1 MLGTVNILKLKAKLT
16 ELGMNITE
24 LGEKMGYDKATI
36 YRRLKDNGAR
46 LSISD
51 ANMIIKV
58 LRLTRDEA
66 ISIFF
71 TQLVA

>member
-1 MLGTVNILKLKAKLT
+1 MGTVNILKLKAKLT

-24 LGEKMGYDKATI
+24 LGEKMGYDKSTI

-51 ANMIIKV
+51 ANLIIKV
-58 LRLTRDEA
+58 LCLTRDEA

>member
-1 MLGTVNILKLKAKLT
+1 MGTVNVLKLKAKLT

-51 ANMIIKV
+51 ANLIIKV
-58 LRLTRDEA
+58 LSLTRDEA

>member
-1 MLGTVNILKLKAKLT
+1 MGTVNVLKLKAKLT

-51 ANMIIKV
+51 ANLIIKV

-66 ISIFF
+66 ISIFL

>member
-1 MLGTVNILKLKAKLT
+1 MGTVNVLKLKAKLT

-51 ANMIIKV
+51 ANLIIKV

-71 TQLVA
+71 PQLVA